1 MRGASGLLLLA
12 VLLAGVGVG
21 DGKILG
27 ARMSWELNP
36 LFEGD
41 DVTSVRKVTLKL
53 TSAWETVGVCTAVVG
68 QAVSGAGCVV
78 ESNFGQL
85 CWYACRDVTNMAC
98 DPIQCVDNALVR
110 DQPPGLDSEIFSQ
123 PYFQGTLTQEV
134 TVPENKDMVVAFL
147 KWADPSGGTFEMTSG
162 GRSDYWVGFDP
173 ANSALFAPDMN
184 PIVPTFIPLCTGAP
198 ETDGSVAT
206 CRLGQLENY
215 YSPVPVYPLIVA
227 SPPDLSMQAPSYL
240 KVSDLDGHQLKVE
253 KAQSYVSGAWSS
265 DPRENQGDLFH
276 DVDPAG
282 PSNGPQVLYSSIVGS
297 RYTAKWI
304 EVVDRTYDRLEPT
317 DLQSSYKIF
326 SRYSDTQASVQ
337 LALSVLDPS
346 AGRCSATNPPPFFT
360 AAAGGTAPLGAS
372 HVTEMECEWVAG
384 FPGAPN
390 CAIPLH
396 AHTPGTAAGSYYMVR
411 VRSAFGFPALDTAC
425 GDTQCEG
432 DSRPCCCRSQGG
444 KTCEYV
450 PKLGEGAASNPA
462 LLGNPWT
469 QDDIGKFFVSCFV
482 ATAERYNLP
491 VLASNGAQEG
501 PCPSL
506 PMCVKVR
513 ITGRKPRFVAP
524 TPLAPNSRDSAGA
537 DVPGRTDVGACL
549 GYPLQ
554 LTLKAEDPD
563 AGDGV
568 RIFVTDPVGGTGNF
582 DFFASQLTGAQANG
596 TFDCG
601 TFGPYGAVRT
611 GDNANQTSA
620 SLLDFPPG
628 LQPTISADSVMA
640 KLKPTVSFS
649 SGGAGQGV
657 AYTLRLGADN
667 GVVNRPQPNPSL
679 ADQNYRQLVLNVDQV
694 VCGAAFDDS
703 RTRYKR
709 WVGERVDGD
718 AGGFEWQR
726 QSGHALGDLRS
737 DIHCWKVKLQAP
749 PVFVTD
755 GSKGCF
761 RTANGGQQRIYDCT
775 PIGGAPGDYFDTG
788 QTTGN
793 ESAYRNIP
801 IGAGQELHV
810 TFVAADPNP
819 EDQVTLF
826 VLEDPGVPPNMVVGR
841 STCTV
846 HSEAQY
852 ICLARDEVTSE
863 YPNQNYTIDYYSAG
877 ASPCQRATLKLTWT
891 PADTDV
897 GQSFKVCPRP
907 ARAGWG
913 ARAAAWAL
921 RSGHCIVNSER

>member
-346 AGRCSATNPPPFFT
+346 AEGARPPTPPPSSPRRL
-360 AAAGGTAPLGAS
+360 AARPPWARPTSRRWSASGWPGSRALPTAP
-372 HVTEMECEWVAG
+372 
-384 FPGAPN
+384 
-390 CAIPLH
+390 
-396 AHTPGTAAGSYYMVR
+396 
-411 VRSAFGFPALDTAC
+411 
-425 GDTQCEG
+425 
-432 DSRPCCCRSQGG
+432 SRC
-444 KTCEYV
+444 T
-450 PKLGEGAASNPA
+450 
-462 LLGNPWT
+462 
-469 QDDIGKFFVSCFV
+469 
-482 ATAERYNLP
+482 
-491 VLASNGAQEG
+491 
-501 PCPSL
+501 
-506 PMCVKVR
+506 
-513 ITGRKPRFVAP
+513 
-524 TPLAPNSRDSAGA
+524 
-537 DVPGRTDVGACL
+537 RT
-549 GYPLQ
+549 
-554 LTLKAEDPD
+554 
-563 AGDGV
+563 
-568 RIFVTDPVGGTGNF
+568 
-582 DFFASQLTGAQANG
+582 
-596 TFDCG
+596 
-601 TFGPYGAVRT
+601 
-611 GDNANQTSA
+611 
-620 SLLDFPPG
+620 
-628 LQPTISADSVMA
+628 
-640 KLKPTVSFS
+640 
-649 SGGAGQGV
+649 
-657 AYTLRLGADN
+657 
-667 GVVNRPQPNPSL
+667 
-679 ADQNYRQLVLNVDQV
+679 
-694 VCGAAFDDS
+694 
-703 RTRYKR
+703 
-709 WVGERVDGD
+709 
-718 AGGFEWQR
+718 
-726 QSGHALGDLRS
+726 
-737 DIHCWKVKLQAP
+737 
-749 PVFVTD
+749 
-755 GSKGCF
+755 
-761 RTANGGQQRIYDCT
+761 
-775 PIGGAPGDYFDTG
+775 
-788 QTTGN
+788 
-793 ESAYRNIP
+793 
-801 IGAGQELHV
+801 
-810 TFVAADPNP
+810 
-819 EDQVTLF
+819 
-826 VLEDPGVPPNMVVGR
+826 
-841 STCTV
+841 
-846 HSEAQY
+846 
-852 ICLARDEVTSE
+852 
-863 YPNQNYTIDYYSAG
+863 
-877 ASPCQRATLKLTWT
+877 
-891 PADTDV
+891 
-897 GQSFKVCPRP
+897 RP
-907 ARAGWG
+907 ARLQDPTTWSGSGPRSASPLWTLPAGTRSVRG
-913 ARAAAWAL
+913 IAGRAAADRRGARRVSTCRSWGRERRRTPLCWATRGL
-921 RSGHCIVNSER
+921 RTTLASSLSRALWQRRNGTTSPC